1 VSSVSLQNLRSVSDQ
16 DMPFE
21 SREPEDFTTAV
32 VNHSTVLEFAK
43 LCKGAKIIN
52 NDATN
57 EVIFRLH
64 SNRGT
69 ARSVPVNSEIEVSE
83 WFSDIFITPDAVTGS
98 GQLEM
103 DLVEFDDARRVKL

>member
-1 VSSVSLQNLRSVSDQ
+1 VSSVDLSNLRSVNDDQ
-16 DMPFE
+16 MPFE
-21 SREPEDFTTAV
+21 SREPENFTTAV
-32 VNHSTVLEFAK
+32 LNHSTVLEFAK

-57 EVIFRLH
+57 EVTYRLH

-69 ARSVPVNSEIEVSE
+69 ARFVPVNSEVEIIE
-83 WFSDIFITPDAVTGS
+83 WFSDIFIIPDGVTGT

-103 DLVEFDDARRVKL
+103 DLVKFEDARRRI